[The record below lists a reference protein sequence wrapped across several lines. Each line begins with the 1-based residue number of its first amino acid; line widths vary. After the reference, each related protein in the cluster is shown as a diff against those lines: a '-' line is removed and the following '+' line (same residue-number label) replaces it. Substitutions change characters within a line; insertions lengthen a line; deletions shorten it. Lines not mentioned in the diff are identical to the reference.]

1 MDYNVDKSNW
11 RAGSFAF
18 YAFLLYTVLIWSCEL
33 LDLFCWLTGI
43 PQVTFISRAAALAFT
58 VFFGWRV
65 IGVPRVKRVKIDA
78 YMVLGSILIAGF
90 FAVKGIRP
98 DMRLTIIIC

>member
-1 MDYNVDKSNW
+1 MRQENGVCRIMDYNVDKSNW

-58 VFFGWRV
+58 VNW
-65 IGVPRVKRVKIDA
+65 
-78 YMVLGSILIAGF
+78 GSEGET
-90 FAVKGIRP
+90 G
-98 DMRLTIIIC
+98 